1 MQLLVL
7 AWSRLAATLR
17 ANVVDRSLPQLLD
30 AGLIGLVAGIG
41 GGFWLLLS
49 WGGNSLVAAWVMVYA
64 LAYLLAAIWLSTQI
78 DREKLKVLRRR
89 SGGSPSK

>member
-1 MQLLVL
+1 M
-7 AWSRLAATLR
+7 
-17 ANVVDRSLPQLLD
+17 PQLLD

-41 GGFWLLLS
+41 GGFWLLLNR
-49 WGGNSLVAAWVMVYA
+49 GGDSLVAAWVMVYA